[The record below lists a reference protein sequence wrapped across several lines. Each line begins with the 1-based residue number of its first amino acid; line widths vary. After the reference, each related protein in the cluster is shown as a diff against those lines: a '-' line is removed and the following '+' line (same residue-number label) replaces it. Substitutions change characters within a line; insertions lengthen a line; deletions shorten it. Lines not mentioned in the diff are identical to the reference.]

1 MNNFK
6 LGRGYT
12 DNSIRRRYT
21 INLGEINIDD
31 VEWFTNRLRQSLRR
45 EIPMDY
51 YRREIRHQFYETIRV
66 RGLNNNEDTIEDNI
80 NQ

>member
-6 LGRGYT
+6 LGRGYI
-12 DNSIRRRYT
+12 DNSIRRHT
-21 INLGEINIDD
+21 INLEEINIDD

>member
-6 LGRGYT
+6 LGRGYI
-12 DNSIRRRYT
+12 DNNIRRRYT
-21 INLGEINIDD
+21 INLEEINIDD

-51 YRREIRHQFYETIRV
+51 IRV
-66 RGLNNNEDTIEDNI
+66 RGLNNNEDTIENNTI
-80 NQ
+80 

>member
-1 MNNFK
+1 MKNFK

-21 INLGEINIDD
+21 INVGEINIDD
-31 VEWFTNRLRQSLRR
+31 VEWFTNTLRQSLRR

-51 YRREIRHQFYETIRV
+51 YRREIRHQFYETIREV
-66 RGLNNNEDTIEDNI
+66 NPNENDTI
-80 NQ
+80 

>member
-6 LGRGYT
+6 LGRGYI
-12 DNSIRRRYT
+12 DNNIRRHT
-21 INLGEINIDD
+21 INLEEINIDD

-51 YRREIRHQFYETIRV
+51 LRV
-66 RGLNNNEDTIEDNI
+66 SGLNNNEDTIENNTI
-80 NQ
+80 

>member
-6 LGRGYT
+6 LGRGYI
-12 DNSIRRRYT
+12 DNNIRRHT
-21 INLGEINIDD
+21 INLEEINIDD

-51 YRREIRHQFYETIRV
+51 IRV
-66 RGLNNNEDTIEDNI
+66 RGLNNNEDTIENNTI
-80 NQ
+80 

>member
-12 DNSIRRRYT
+12 NSIRRTYT
-21 INLGEINIDD
+21 INVGEINLND

-51 YRREIRHQFYETIRV
+51 IRV
-66 RGLNNNEDTIEDNI
+66 RGLNNNEDTIENNTI
-80 NQ
+80 

>member
-6 LGRGYT
+6 LGRGYI
-12 DNSIRRRYT
+12 DNNIRRHT
-21 INLGEINIDD
+21 INLEEINIDD

-51 YRREIRHQFYETIRV
+51 LRAS
-66 RGLNNNEDTIEDNI
+66 GLNNNEDTIEDNI
-80 NQ
+80 NP

>member
-12 DNSIRRRYT
+12 NSIRRTYT
-21 INLGEINIDD
+21 INVGEINPNEIND
-31 VEWFTNRLRQSLRR
+31 TINRIRDMFRDRR
-45 EIPMDY
+45 RTRERHEY
-51 YRREIRHQFYETIRV
+51 YRRIIE
-66 RGLNNNEDTIEDNI
+66 NNNI

>member
-6 LGRGYT
+6 LGRGYI
-12 DNSIRRRYT
+12 DNN
-21 INLGEINIDD
+21 INVGEINLND

-51 YRREIRHQFYETIRV
+51 YRREIRHQFYETIR
-66 RGLNNNEDTIEDNI
+66 GLNNNEDTIEDNI
-80 NQ
+80 NP

>member
-12 DNSIRRRYT
+12 NSIRRIYN
-21 INLGEINIDD
+21 INVGEINLND

-51 YRREIRHQFYETIRV
+51 YRREIRHQFYETIREV
-66 RGLNNNEDTIEDNI
+66 NPNDNNTI
-80 NQ
+80 